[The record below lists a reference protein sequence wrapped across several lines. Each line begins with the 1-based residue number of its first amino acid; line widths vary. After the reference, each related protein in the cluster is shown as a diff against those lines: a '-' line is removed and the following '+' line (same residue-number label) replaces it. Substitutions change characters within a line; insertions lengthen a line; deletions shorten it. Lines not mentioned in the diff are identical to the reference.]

1 MVAGFL
7 QTPPPCR
14 RPAASGACGIRVPR
28 HRRRAALR
36 QLLRAGVA
44 GCELRAGASCSAP
57 PLKLQARAV
66 LAAQTSFAPGRH
78 EPCGSVVTSSSDESR
93 FRSDELTP
101 LLGKSRS
108 DELSVGGTGAVTNDG
123 SGHRRR
129 RLAAQPVRERSS
141 SASACGRAPRRLRL
155 GELCWPWVGEI
166 LTIQSLRHLTSH
178 EDKFAGQ
185 EA

>member
-1 MVAGFL
+1 MR
-7 QTPPPCR
+7 TPPPPCR

-78 EPCGSVVTSSSDESR
+78 EPCGSVVTSSSGESR

-101 LLGKSRS
+101 LLGESRS

-166 LTIQSLRHLTSH
+166 LTIESLRHLTSR